1 MYEVPGMCIS
11 VKSVNAVVGKYQ
23 AVKMTADG
31 AVVATTATDEVLG
44 FIQREAKA
52 GEVAQIMIDG
62 ITMAKASAAI
72 AKGDHVAAAAA
83 GAVAKATTGKFCG
96 IAMEAATAA
105 GDIIPVL
112 IRFGTLA

>member
-11 VKSVNAVVGKYQ
+11 VKSVNEVKGKYQ
-23 AVKMTADG
+23 AVKMTAEG
-31 AVVATTATDEVLG
+31 AVVATAAADEVLG

-52 GEVAQIMIDG
+52 GEVAQIMVDG

-72 AKGDHVAAAAA
+72 AKGDHVAAAAE
-83 GAVAKATTGKFCG
+83 GAVAKTTAGKFCG
-96 IAMEAATAA
+96 IALEAATAA

>member
-1 MYEVPGMCIS
+1 
-11 VKSVNAVVGKYQ
+11 
-23 AVKMTADG
+23 
-31 AVVATTATDEVLG
+31 
-44 FIQREAKA
+44 
-52 GEVAQIMIDG
+52 MIDG

-83 GAVAKATTGKFCG
+83 GAVAKTTAGKFCG

>member
-11 VKSVNAVVGKYQ
+11 VKSVNEVVGKYQ
-23 AVKMTADG
+23 AVK
-31 AVVATTATDEVLG
+31 
-44 FIQREAKA
+44 
-52 GEVAQIMIDG
+52 IMVDG